1 MSNLIRD
8 LYHILTSVT
17 LLFSPLNLPDLSLFS
32 IKLVHLRSQIS
43 DAHHFYFARLVRL
56 WNSLPV
62 IDITL
67 PDHIIKSKIT
77 DHLWVNFRANFDSNL
92 PCSFHLLCPC
102 NRCSKLPRN
111 PSFQHLYIIC
121 YLISFVISWQLV
133 ATSYLLAI
141 SCFTRLYCLLSLY
154 LMCLCV
160 FCNCKVINIT
170 VTLHYITLQLS
181 DVDAYQ
187 EFHFLIIIF
196 VMTCSY
202 PGSYPSLN
210 HEKLYFKTEMKFAI
224 IRMAVDIEP
233 KVGSI
238 VRTLLNRKSREWP

>member
-1 MSNLIRD
+1 MFFVKSYKRLLPHFDIRNF
-8 LYHILTSVT
+8 IIFSTQSTRSVSF
-17 LLFSPLNLPDLSLFS
+17 L
-32 IKLVHLRSQIS
+32 KLVHLRSQIS
-43 DAHHFYFARLVRL
+43 DAHHFYFAHLVRL

-133 ATSYLLAI
+133 ASY
-141 SCFTRLYCLLSLY
+141 
-154 LMCLCV
+154 
-160 FCNCKVINIT
+160 
-170 VTLHYITLQLS
+170 
-181 DVDAYQ
+181 
-187 EFHFLIIIF
+187 
-196 VMTCSY
+196 
-202 PGSYPSLN
+202 
-210 HEKLYFKTEMKFAI
+210 
-224 IRMAVDIEP
+224 
-233 KVGSI
+233 
-238 VRTLLNRKSREWP
+238 